1 MMLKSLAA
9 LFVATCCCGA
19 ASVSLAWDPS
29 TDPDVTGAIVYYGNA
44 PRTYPWHTNAVGEA
58 ATVLGLG
65 TGKTWYFAVTA
76 TNTAG
81 LESDYSNEVSAAI
94 PVPPPRSLVLRS
106 GVESAPTPVGP
117 WTEMFTTRLPITV
130 WDSNLFFRPSI
141 NLTNPPMPP

>member
-1 MMLKSLAA
+1 MMFRFAICLA
-9 LFVATCCCGA
+9 LVSCCKA

-29 TDPDVTGAIVYYGNA
+29 TDPEVTGAIVYYGNA
-44 PRTYPWHTNAVGEA
+44 SRNYPWHTNAVGTN

-81 LESDYSNEVSAAI
+81 LESDYSNEVSSAI
-94 PVPPPRSLVLRS
+94 PVPPPRNLVLRS
-106 GVESAPTPVGP
+106 GVESAPTPIGP

-141 NLTNPPMPP
+141 NLTNPPMP